1 MIKLFKYE
9 FGSTARLLFPL
20 YIVVLGIGFLNKI
33 VTTFGKNTGIE
44 KLFLNDSSLNWRGL
58 DTAVFSFQVFS
69 YFLAALIVA
78 GIFVLTY
85 FSIINRYYNS
95 MYGNEGYLTN
105 TLPLKTHELV
115 LAKFFNFLFWIFIG
129 SVVSL
134 TSIMLLFPAI
144 TFDKIWALIVS
155 IISEIDSTS
164 YIDYITR
171 IILISINHFVNS
183 CLTIMI
189 IFLSVTIT
197 NFFNNYKLI
206 AGIVSY
212 FVIRTVLNIIYF
224 FLINLPT
231 FLMAINKDPEYL
243 FKVSALN
250 ILFAF
255 FLAIIEWIII
265 FSIINYIHKNKLNL
279 E

>member
-1 MIKLFKYE
+1 
-9 FGSTARLLFPL
+9 
-20 YIVVLGIGFLNKI
+20 
-33 VTTFGKNTGIE
+33 
-44 KLFLNDSSLNWRGL
+44 
-58 DTAVFSFQVFS
+58 
-69 YFLAALIVA
+69 
-78 GIFVLTY
+78 
-85 FSIINRYYNS
+85 

-105 TLPLKTHELV
+105 TLPLKTHELI

-134 TSIMLLFPAI
+134 TSIMLLFPTI
-144 TFDKIWALIVS
+144 TFKEIWAFAVGLIS
-155 IISEIDSTS
+155 QIDSTD

-171 IILISINHFVNS
+171 IILIVINHFVNL

-212 FVIRTVLNIIYF
+212 FVIRNILNIIYF

-243 FKVSALN
+243 FKGSTLN
-250 ILFAF
+250 ILFAV

-265 FSIINYIHKNKLNL
+265 FSIINYTHKNKLNL